1 MSFDVETVKG
11 DFPIFKRTIDGKRL
25 VYLDNAATSQVPQQV
40 IDAVVD
46 FDSNHRANVHRGVH
60 TLSEEATNMYEESRK
75 TISNFIGAV
84 VPEEIV
90 FVRNTTE
97 AANLIAYSW
106 IKNNVKAEDI
116 ILVSEVEH
124 HSNLV
129 PWQIL
134 AKEIGFKIEFIKID
148 SEGLLDIKSVNT
160 DWDKIKF
167 IAFNHVSNVLGSVNN
182 VKEIS
187 KFIKSKTSENEIK
200 PRIFVDGAQA
210 VPHMQVNMK
219 SYGVDFYA
227 FSGHKMCG
235 PMGIG
240 VLWINREAFNELQ
253 PYNVGGGMISEVT
266 LEDASFTA
274 MPEFLEAGTPNVSG
288 AVGLAAACDYLN
300 KIGLDK
306 IHDHEKELVAYALEK
321 LFSRDDVEIYG
332 SKNPE
337 IKGGLITF
345 NLKNIPSHDLASIL
359 NTEGVAVRSGQHCN
373 MPWHKKNHVNTS
385 TRLSLYFY
393 NTKEDIDTLVFGL
406 DKAQKIL
413 GG

>member
-1 MSFDVETVKG
+1 MILDVKTIKK
-11 DFPIFKRTIDGKRL
+11 DFPIFKRTVNGKRL
-25 VYLDNAATSQVPQQV
+25 VYLDNAATSQMPLQV
-40 IDAVVD
+40 INAVVE

-60 TLSEEATNMYEESRK
+60 MLSEEATDMYEKARETVAK
-75 TISNFIGAV
+75 FIHAV
-84 VPEEIV
+84 VPEEVV

-97 AANLIAYSW
+97 ASNLIAYSW
-106 IKNNVKAEDI
+106 IRNNLKKDEI

-129 PWQIL
+129 PWQNL
-134 AKEIGFKIEFIKID
+134 AREIGFEIKFISIN

-160 DWDKIKF
+160 DWEKVRF
-167 IAFNHVSNVLGSVNN
+167 VAFNHISNILGSTNN

-187 KFIKSKTSENEIK
+187 KYIKSKSPNA
-200 PRIFVDGAQA
+200 RIFVDGAQS
-210 VPHMQVNMK
+210 VPHMPVNVQ
-219 SYGVDFYA
+219 SYGIDFFA

-240 VLWINREAFNELQ
+240 VLWVNRDAFSELK
-253 PYNVGGGMISEVT
+253 PYNVGGGMIREVS
-266 LEDASFTA
+266 LEEATYTT

-300 KIGLDK
+300 KIGLENIDNYC
-306 IHDHEKELVAYALEK
+306 KELIAYALEK
-321 LFSRDDVEIYG
+321 LSARDDVEIYG
-332 SKNPE
+332 STNAE

-345 NLKNIPSHDLASIL
+345 NLKNIPSHDLASVL

-373 MPWHKKNHVNTS
+373 MPWHKKNVSTS
-385 TRLSLYFY
+385 TRLSVYFY
-393 NTKEDIDTLVFGL
+393 NIKEDIDVLISGL

>member
-1 MSFDVETVKG
+1 MTLDTTTIKK
-11 DFPIFKRTIDGKRL
+11 DFPIFKRTVEGKKL
-25 VYLDNAATSQVPQQV
+25 VYLDNSATSQVPQQV

-46 FDSNHRANVHRGVH
+46 FESNHRANVHRGVH
-60 TLSEEATNMYEESRK
+60 TLSEEATTMYEESRK
-75 TISNFIGAV
+75 TVANFIHAV
-84 VPEEIV
+84 VPEEV
-90 FVRNTTE
+90 AFVRNTTE

-106 IKNNVKAEDI
+106 IKNNLKSGDV

-129 PWQIL
+129 PWQNL
-134 AKEIGFKIEFIKID
+134 SKEIGFEIKFIPIN
-148 SEGLLDIKSVNT
+148 SEGLLDIKAVDT
-160 DWDKIKF
+160 DWTKVRF
-167 IAFNHVSNVLGSVNN
+167 AAFNHVSNVLGSVNN

-187 KFIKSKTSENEIK
+187 KYIKDKTSENQLK
-200 PRIFVDGAQA
+200 TRIFVDGAQS
-210 VPHMQVNMK
+210 VPHMPVNVQ
-219 SYGVDFYA
+219 SYGIDFFA

-240 VLWINREAFNELQ
+240 VLWVNRDAFGEIK

-266 LEDASFTA
+266 LEEANYTI
-274 MPEFLEAGTPNVSG
+274 MPEFLEAGTPYVSG

-300 KIGLDK
+300 SIGMENIHKHDKEIISYALDK
-306 IHDHEKELVAYALEK
+306 LSE
-321 LFSRDDVEIYG
+321 RDDVEIYG
-332 SKNPE
+332 SMKPE

-373 MPWHKKNHVNTS
+373 MPWHKGLPVNTS
-385 TRLSLYFY
+385 TRLSVYLY
-393 NTKEDIDTLVFGL
+393 NTKEDIDVLIEGL

>member
-1 MSFDVETVKG
+1 MILDVESIKK
-11 DFPIFKRTIDGKRL
+11 DFPIFKRVISGKRL
-25 VYLDNAATSQVPQQV
+25 VYLDNAATSQVPMQV
-40 IDAVVD
+40 MNAVID
-46 FDSNHRANVHRGVH
+46 FDSNHRANVHRGLH
-60 TLSEEATNMYEESRK
+60 TLSEEATKMYEEARETVAK
-75 TISNFIGAV
+75 FIGAV
-84 VPEEIV
+84 VPEEVV

-97 AANLIAYSW
+97 AANLIAFSW
-106 IKNNVKAEDI
+106 IRNNLHKDDI

-129 PWQIL
+129 PWQNL
-134 AKEIGFKIEFIKID
+134 SKEMGFEIKFIPIN

-160 DWDKIKF
+160 DWEKVKF
-167 IAFNHVSNVLGSVNN
+167 VAFNHVSNILGSVNN

-187 KFIKSKTSENEIK
+187 KYVKGKSKNV
-200 PRIFVDGAQA
+200 RIFVDGAQS
-210 VPHMQVNMK
+210 VPHIKINVQG
-219 SYGVDFYA
+219 YGIDFFA

-240 VLWINREAFNELQ
+240 VLWVNRNIFGELK
-253 PYNVGGGMISEVT
+253 PYNVGGGMIKEVT
-266 LEDASFTA
+266 LEDANYTV

-288 AVGLAAACDYLN
+288 AIGLAAACHYLN
-300 KIGLDK
+300 SVGLEN
-306 IHDHEKELVAYALEK
+306 IHEHEKELTKYALEK
-321 LFSRDDVEIYG
+321 LSERSDVEIYG
-332 SKNPE
+332 SQNPE

-345 NLKNIPSHDLASIL
+345 NLRNIPSHDLASIL

-373 MPWHKKNHVNTS
+373 MPWHKEHVSTS

-393 NTKEDIDTLVFGL
+393 NTKEDIDILIGGL